1 MRFVES
7 TVNGRVQSHSN
18 TRIKQMV
25 KIDLSGKQA
34 VQIKEQQSIN
44 LMQSEE
50 CTLALGSHQLQN
62 NIHIPVSPVAKKA
75 EPVIIPKIS
84 ISLTQNLVPNI

>member
-1 MRFVES
+1 MRLMES
-7 TVNGRVQSHSN
+7 TANGRNQSHSN

-25 KIDLSGKQA
+25 KIDLSSKQA
-34 VQIKEQQSIN
+34 VQIKEQQSFN

-62 NIHIPVSPVAKKA
+62 NIIIPVSPVELKIDS
-75 EPVIIPKIS
+75 VIIPKIS
-84 ISLTQNLVPNI
+84 I

>member
-1 MRFVES
+1 
-7 TVNGRVQSHSN
+7 
-18 TRIKQMV
+18 MV

-34 VQIKEQQSIN
+34 VQIKEQQSFN

-62 NIHIPVSPVAKKA
+62 NIQIPVSPVEKKN
-75 EPVIIPKIS
+75 ETVVIPKIS
-84 ISLTQNLVPNI
+84 ISLPQKLVPNIQDMKKLTLE